1 MNRDEIMQKL
11 GVVIEESSAE
21 NIDWTQVEEATELQ
35 SFGFDSLAVLDLIFD
50 IEEELAVQVAAEDMM
65 RMETVGELVD
75 YISKRV

>member
-1 MNRDEIMQKL
+1 MTRDEIMKKL

-21 NIDWTQVEEATELQ
+21 NIDWSEVEESTELE

-50 IEEELAVQVAAEDMM
+50 IEQEIGVQVAAEDMM
-65 RMETVGELVD
+65 QMETVGELID